1 MLKSMNF
8 LSGKSRGRVGEGTK
22 PASPAPVILGLV
34 PRIFWLQC
42 TNLVNKLAL
51 LLHKYWFTQDSRN
64 KSEND
69 WCRGRGFSACSQS
82 GRSMIE
88 MLGVLAIVAVLTVG
102 GIAGYSKAMGMFKD
116 NKQVQQISTLLY
128 NTIELESTMADM
140 VKQNPQG
147 YWSVITVLN
156 DLDRIPAGMSLD
168 ENRLHDVYGNTFSSF
183 YGLGSCL
190 KSDGTWGRCS
200 APECYFGIVLNYSG
214 SAFNKGTENQ
224 CRNLVKAIA
233 EFDENINNLQ
243 MRNRTDSAAGYEVS
257 NVIWGKKQ
265 CKGTRRCFYNL
276 TPVQLDAFC
285 KTCAAETCS
294 FVLYLDLV

>member
-1 MLKSMNF
+1 MLESMNF
-8 LSGKSRGRVGEGTK
+8 LRGKNRGEGNGLLRRYISCND
-22 PASPAPVILGLV
+22 AS
-34 PRIFWLQC
+34 
-42 TNLVNKLAL
+42 
-51 LLHKYWFTQDSRN
+51 
-64 KSEND
+64 SE
-69 WCRGRGFSACSQS
+69 

-88 MLGVLAIVAVLTVG
+88 MLGVLAIIGVLSVG

-116 NKQVQQISTLLY
+116 NKQMQQISMLLY
-128 NTIELESTMADM
+128 NTIEIQKDMADM

-147 YWSVITVLN
+147 HWSVIAILN

-183 YGLGSCL
+183 YGLGSCF

-214 SAFNKGTENQ
+214 SAFNKGTESQ

-233 EFDENINNLQ
+233 EFDENIDNLQ
-243 MRNRTDSAAGYEVS
+243 MRNRADSAIGYEVS
-257 NVIWGKKQ
+257 NVIWGKKK
-265 CKGTRRCFYNL
+265 CKGSRRCFYNL

-285 KTCAAETCS
+285 KTCTTETCS

>member
-1 MLKSMNF
+1 MLESMNF
-8 LSGKSRGRVGEGTK
+8 LRGKNRGEG
-22 PASPAPVILGLV
+22 SGLLRRCT
-34 PRIFWLQC
+34 PR
-42 TNLVNKLAL
+42 
-51 LLHKYWFTQDSRN
+51 
-64 KSEND
+64 ND
-69 WCRGRGFSACSQS
+69 ACSV

-88 MLGVLAIVAVLTVG
+88 MLGVLAIVGVLSVG

-116 NKQVQQISTLLY
+116 NKQVQQISMLLY
-128 NTIELESTMADM
+128 NTIEIQKDMADM

-147 YWSVITVLN
+147 RWSVIAVLN

-183 YGLGSCL
+183 YGLGTCL
-190 KSDGTWGRCS
+190 KSDGTWGRCT
-200 APECYFGIVLNYSG
+200 APECYLGIVLNYSG
-214 SAFNKGTENQ
+214 SAFNKGTESQ

-233 EFDENINNLQ
+233 EFDENIDNLQ
-243 MRNRTDSAAGYEVS
+243 MRNRVDSAIGYEVS

-265 CKGTRRCFYNL
+265 CKGSRRCFYNL

-285 KTCAAETCS
+285 KTCATETCT

>member
-1 MLKSMNF
+1 MLKSIEF
-8 LSGKSRGRVGEGTK
+8 LRGKIRGRVSGD
-22 PASPAPVILGLV
+22 
-34 PRIFWLQC
+34 
-42 TNLVNKLAL
+42 
-51 LLHKYWFTQDSRN
+51 KYDVSG
-64 KSEND
+64 
-69 WCRGRGFSACSQS
+69 WCRGRWLSVFCTFFKYHSLAGKPAPSPSRGEGIRLLRRYIPRNDAGSV

-88 MLGVLAIVAVLTVG
+88 MLGVLAIVAVLSVG

-116 NKQVQQISTLLY
+116 NKQVQQISMLLY
-128 NTIELESTMADM
+128 NTIEIQKDMADM

-147 YWSVITVLN
+147 RWSVITVLN

-168 ENRLHDVYGNTFSSF
+168 ENQLHDVYGNTFSSF

-190 KSDGTWGRCS
+190 KSDGTFGRCS

-214 SAFNKGTENQ
+214 SAFNKGTESQ

-257 NVIWGKKQ
+257 NVIWGKKK
-265 CKGTRRCFYNL
+265 CNNNRRCFYNL

-285 KTCAAETCS
+285 KTCATETCS